1 MKAAVYTAY
10 GAPDVVTIQHV
21 EKPTPGTNEVL
32 VRIHAATVSTADV
45 RLRGMD
51 VPPGFRLI
59 TRLVFGLTKPR
70 TTILGGEFAGEVE
83 AAGDNVTQFRVGDR
97 VFGAREKLG
106 SHAEY
111 NVVSEDE
118 PIAHLPANLSYEE
131 AAAVPFGA
139 LTSLVYLR
147 DFGKIQPGQRIL
159 INGASGALGVYGVQL
174 AKYFGAEVTGVCSTR
189 NIELVKSLGA
199 DAVIDYTKENLGHRG
214 EAYDIVYDT
223 VGKLS
228 FAQCKPLLK
237 PDGRCLFA
245 VAGIPDFLKVLWTS
259 VFGRKKLVAGVAVFK
274 KDDLMVIREL
284 LESGKL
290 KPVIDQRFMLEQI
303 VEAHAYVDSGHKRGS
318 VIIVPRA
325 GD

>member
-1 MKAAVYTAY
+1 MKAAVYTEY
-10 GAPDVVTIQHV
+10 GTPDVVKICEV
-21 EKPTPGTNEVL
+21 KLPEPDTNEVL
-32 VRIHAATVSTADV
+32 VRVHAATVSTADV
-45 RLRGMD
+45 RLRGMN

-70 TTILGGEFAGEVE
+70 TTILGSEFAGEVE
-83 AAGDNVTQFRVGDR
+83 AIGDNVTQFRVGDR

-111 NVVSEDE
+111 SVVSENE
-118 PIAHLPANLSYEE
+118 PIAHLPANLTYEE

-147 DFGKIQPGQRIL
+147 DFGKIQPGQKVL

-174 AKYFGAEVTGVCSTR
+174 AKHFGAEVTGVCSTR
-189 NIELVKSLGA
+189 NLELVKSLGA
-199 DAVIDYTKENLGHRG
+199 DAVIDYTKEDIAGSG
-214 EAYDIVYDT
+214 ASYDIVYDT

-237 PDGRCLFA
+237 QDGRCLFA

-259 VFGRKKLVAGVAVFK
+259 VFGRQKLVAGVAVFK

-284 LESGKL
+284 LESGEL
-290 KPVIDQRFMLEQI
+290 KPVLDQRYPLEQI
-303 VEAHAYVDSGHKRGS
+303 AEAHSYVDKGHKRGS
-318 VIIVPRA
+318 VVILVS
-325 GD
+325 